1 MVNPFAFCLF
11 VSLSLRLLH
20 LASPLAAKDFGTQ
33 GVIFPIEEVDP
44 IELIHS
50 KLKGM
55 EARGELEAHNK
66 ELQEKTRASV
76 ERPHPVEGMT
86 RTTTARTF
94 YFDPTY
100 VVAEDLK
107 DHTGTVFAA
116 KGTKLNPLETVSLSY
131 TLLFFDGDDV
141 DQKEFAKAKLQTG
154 PIKLILTKGAPL
166 ALMEE
171 LKVPVYFDQA
181 GVLTKKLGIKHVP
194 VVVTQEGLRLRIE
207 EINLAEVPLE
217 GTLLGEIPSESAAS
231 GESFSEGRRQ

>member
-1 MVNPFAFCLF
+1 MVNPFAFSLF
-11 VSLSLRLLH
+11 VSLH

-33 GVIFPIEEVDP
+33 GVIFPIEEADP
-44 IELIHS
+44 IELIHT

-66 ELQEKTRASV
+66 ELQKKTRVAV

-86 RTTTARTF
+86 RATTARTF

-107 DHTGTVFAA
+107 DHTGKVFAV
-116 KGTKLNPLETVSLSY
+116 KGTKLNPLETVSLSH

-141 DQKEFAKAKLQTG
+141 DQKEFAKAQLQTG
-154 PIKLILTKGAPL
+154 PVKLILTKGAPL

-181 GVLTKKLGIKHVP
+181 GILTKKLSITHVP
-194 VVVTQEGLRLRIE
+194 AVVTQDGLHLRIE
-207 EINLAEVPLE
+207 EINLDEALLE
-217 GTLLGEIPSESAAS
+217 GSPS
-231 GESFSEGRRQ
+231 GGT